1 MELKRH
7 LHELLNLLAP
17 DLRRRESHTGER
29 ILHGGGKRRIAGAE
43 DLERATLVSA
53 ALVHYE
59 LREHLA
65 LYARFPEH
73 GWIFGG
79 LAANLL
85 DRLLDL
91 ELHVWA
97 MVGETSQFAD
107 IAVRAGAALHTL
119 IRAALH

>member
-43 DLERATLVSA
+43 DLERAFLVPA

-59 LREHLA
+59 LREDLA
-65 LYARFPEH
+65 LYARVLERGGVFR
-73 GWIFGG
+73 G
-79 LAANLL
+79 LAADLL
-85 DRLLDL
+85 DWLLDL

-97 MVGETSQFAD
+97 MVSETRKFA
-107 IAVRAGAALHTL
+107 
-119 IRAALH
+119 